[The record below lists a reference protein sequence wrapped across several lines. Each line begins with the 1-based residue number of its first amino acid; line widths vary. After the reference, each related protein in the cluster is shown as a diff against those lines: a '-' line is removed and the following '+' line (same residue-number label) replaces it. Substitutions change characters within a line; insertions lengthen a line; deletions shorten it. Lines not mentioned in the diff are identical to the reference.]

1 MKKLDKT
8 KIFAIHSDVIKKL
21 TSDIK
26 KQSNE
31 LDVLERIV
39 SNLEDKYI

>member
-21 TSDIK
+21 TSDINN
-26 KQSNE
+26 QNDE
-31 LDVLERIV
+31 LD
-39 SNLEDKYI
+39 NLEKMIESIENNII